1 MSTQAFHHTEAM
13 ARMQEAADKAARGI
27 RDPEAMR
34 KACES
39 MDKISEEVRRRHGV
53 LDIGTPA
60 IRERHRFSDSKQT
73 GPAID

>member
-1 MSTQAFHHTEAM
+1 MTTGTLPHSEAM
-13 ARMQEAADKAARGI
+13 ARMQEAADKAAKGI

-39 MDKISEEVRRRHGV
+39 MDKISEEVRRRHGI

-60 IRERHRFSDSKQT
+60 IRELRDQ
-73 GPAID
+73 

>member
-1 MSTQAFHHTEAM
+1 MSIEALPHSEIM
-13 ARMQEAADKAARGI
+13 TRMQEVADKAAKGI

-53 LDIGTPA
+53 VDIGTPA
-60 IRERHRFSDSKQT
+60 IRECRDQ
-73 GPAID
+73 